1 MRSSP
6 LEYTLPGQGSVVV
19 RLIGWGGAGRLPRCS
34 GAPRCAVPC
43 GPVD

>member
-19 RLIGWGGAGRLPRCS
+19 RLTGRGGAGRLPRCS
-34 GAPRCAVPC
+34 GALPC